1 MSSLSFTASQQ
12 ASAITNA
19 SVKYGVPIATL
30 LGVYG
35 IETGFGSNVATSS
48 AGAIGPWQ
56 FTAPNK
62 GTGVTYPMT
71 NAPTLSQFSQQTD
84 AAAAYLA
91 QLYKHATGNSASARW
106 DEAIQGY
113 SGGGYGLSQVNAS
126 AAKTPSALRQA
137 IGVAIVS
144 EPSNIN
150 VPGVSGPGGAVGT
163 LDNTANTL
171 ANLPNSIPAAINNA
185 VDTATSDAKYA
196 AVLVAVLALG
206 VMLIHH
212 ALSPSEGGG
221 RRQLV
226 VVP

>member
-35 IETGFGSNVATSS
+35 IETGFGSNVTTSS

-56 FTAPNK
+56 FTAPDK

-71 NAPTLSQFSQQTD
+71 NAPTLSQFTQQTD

-144 EPSNIN
+144 EPSGVN
-150 VPGVSGPGGAVGT
+150 VPGVTPGPASPAGVV
-163 LDNTANTL
+163 NTVKQA
-171 ANLPNSIPAAINNA
+171 ASSIPDAINNA
-185 VDTATSDAKYA
+185 VSTATSDAKYA